1 MKRSLAILALTAAF
15 AAPFTAQAHRTWML
29 PSATTLSGSEAWIS
43 IDAGASNQV
52 FVADHAA
59 LGLDNLVITAPDG
72 SKVDPANVMR
82 GQYRSTFDIHLTKPG
97 TYKIASVSSGMSAS
111 YTLNGEAKRWRGP
124 ATDYPTAIPA
134 GASDVRASTI
144 ANRMETFVTLGE
156 PTESVFVP
164 TGRGFELVPV
174 THPTDLVVGE
184 EATFTLL
191 KDGQAAGD
199 IEITVARSG
208 ARYRD
213 NPGDTSVQTAADG
226 TFSITWTDAGMYWLN
241 ASQRSEATGATPASQ
256 VQYTAI
262 VEVLP

>member
-1 MKRSLAILALTAAF
+1 MKRSLALLALTAALALPF
-15 AAPFTAQAHRTWML
+15 AAQAHRAWML
-29 PSATTLSGSEAWIS
+29 PSATTLSGTDAWIS

-72 SKVDPANVMR
+72 STIEPANTMR
-82 GQYRSTFDIHLTKPG
+82 GQYRSTFDVHLTKPG

-111 YTLNGEAKRWRGP
+111 YSLNGETRRWRGP
-124 ATDYPTAIPA
+124 AGDYPAALPT
-134 GASDVRASTI
+134 GATDVRASSNV
-144 ANRMETFVTLGE
+144 NRMETFVTLGE
-156 PTESVFVP
+156 PTEHVFAP
-164 TGRGFELVPV
+164 TGRGLELVPV

-184 EATFTLL
+184 PATFTLL
-191 KDGQAAGD
+191 KDGNPAGD
-199 IEITVARSG
+199 VEIIVARSG

-213 NPGDTSVQTAADG
+213 NPGDTSVKTAIDG

-241 ASQRSEATGATPASQ
+241 ASQRAEATDTTPASQ

-262 VEVLP
+262 MEVLP